1 MKIGIAGPVALDLLD
16 FDFKGQHIPVF
27 NGFPLMSYLVNGLMK
42 RGHQIVIYSTS
53 NVITEPFIYENEQLT
68 ICLGRHEPHAGRD
81 LFKSERAD
89 LVYLMKKYPADI
101 INAHWSYEFAW
112 AAIDSGIPTVVTV
125 RDHATTIL
133 LYQYSPY
140 RVMRWLMNF
149 IVLQRAKYLTT
160 NSYYLWKLLTKKQQS
175 RATIISNF
183 YASSLEKHF
192 PESTQKSDYIVSVN
206 NGFNK
211 RKNVANGL
219 LAFAILKKKY
229 PNLNYHLI
237 GSDMQEGEVAQR
249 FAIENNITDGVL
261 FIGNK
266 PFTEVIQTIKSA
278 KVLLHTSREESF
290 GNVVLEAMVVGTP
303 VVGGIKSGNIP
314 FLLNHGKA
322 GILCD
327 VDSPEDIAKA
337 VTKLI
342 EDQNYASLLRQEA
355 FAYAKANFSQE
366 AVIDKYLEL
375 YTKILN
381 NKKNH
386 LKSVHNTI

>member
-16 FDFKGQHIPVF
+16 FDFKGEHIPLYH
-27 NGFPLMSYLVNGLMK
+27 GFPLMSYLVNGLMK

-53 NVITEPFIYENEQLT
+53 DKISEPFVYKNEQLT

-81 LFKSERAD
+81 MFASERAD
-89 LVYLMKKYPADI
+89 LVSLMKKHPADI

-140 RVMRWLMNF
+140 RVMRWIMNF
-149 IVLQRAKYLTT
+149 IVLRRAKHLTT
-160 NSYYLWKLLTKKQQS
+160 NSYYLWQLLTKKQQ
-175 RATIISNF
+175 RKATIVSNF
-183 YASSLEKHF
+183 YASGLEKHF

-229 PNLNYHLI
+229 PNLQYHLI

-249 FAIENNITDGVL
+249 FAMQHNITDGVR

-266 PFTEVIQTIKSA
+266 PFAEVIQTIKSA

-303 VVGGIKSGNIP
+303 VVGGAKSGNVP
-314 FLLNHGKA
+314 FLVNYGKA
-322 GILCD
+322 GLLCD
-327 VDSPEDIAKA
+327 VDSPEDIAKS
-337 VTKLI
+337 VSKLI
-342 EDQNYASLLRQEA
+342 EDQKFASSVRQEA

-366 AVIDKYLEL
+366 AVIDKYLDV
-375 YTKILN
+375 YIKILN
-381 NKKNH
+381 SAKKPS
-386 LKSVHNTI
+386 KVSV